1 MKNKELLRKIA
12 LFGKKHHFPMNVI
25 IFEFAVVILWGHF
38 VSWLSS
44 RKSFIVTTCLC
55 VLILFLF
62 APMDEIKTAD
72 HRKPLADV
80 SENIEPE
87 TVHLEPETVS
97 SRIVNEAEINDI
109 LDNITRKDEPVKA
122 DSYYIK
128 VNRLKNCVTIY
139 VQDDG
144 GKYTIPVKS
153 MICSTGGEKTP
164 TGVYTL
170 GQRYKM
176 RKLLFGVYG
185 QYATRIVGQ
194 ILFHSSSNSSERK
207 DSLLAEEFNKLGESV
222 SHGCIRLTVGDAKW
236 IFENCVAGTV
246 VEIYDDDNY
255 GPLGRPDMIKVPEN
269 TLWDPTD
276 DDENN
281 QWNNR
286 KPEIKG
292 VEDRTIKCGT
302 PISCMYGISAK
313 DTCGNNIT
321 DSIEL
326 YGEVDI
332 NTRGKY
338 MVVYYVKDLIGRV
351 DIKTAIYTVE

>member
-1 MKNKELLRKIA
+1 
-12 LFGKKHHFPMNVI
+12 
-25 IFEFAVVILWGHF
+25 
-38 VSWLSS
+38 
-44 RKSFIVTTCLC
+44 
-55 VLILFLF
+55 
-62 APMDEIKTAD
+62 
-72 HRKPLADV
+72 
-80 SENIEPE
+80 
-87 TVHLEPETVS
+87 
-97 SRIVNEAEINDI
+97 
-109 LDNITRKDEPVKA
+109 
-122 DSYYIK
+122 
-128 VNRLKNCVTIY
+128 
-139 VQDDG
+139 
-144 GKYTIPVKS
+144 
-153 MICSTGGEKTP
+153 
-164 TGVYTL
+164 
-170 GQRYKM
+170 
-176 RKLLFGVYG
+176 
-185 QYATRIVGQ
+185 
-194 ILFHSSSNSSERK
+194 
-207 DSLLAEEFNKLGESV
+207 
-222 SHGCIRLTVGDAKW
+222 
-236 IFENCVAGTV
+236 
-246 VEIYDDDNY
+246 
-255 GPLGRPDMIKVPEN
+255 MIKVPEN